1 MAMNAARVI
10 ALLLIAG
17 LLTSPTDL
25 SSCGPFLLTAVFT
38 LSRQP
43 DKPDTSFA
51 QGQLGILLPSYYRAY
66 LTVAYRRLTGVG
78 VNASERAAFF
88 PPAPPP
94 GPAIQWNTEWRTSVP
109 PAVQE
114 WLDARKKVPGAPPP
128 LKIDV
133 YHRETTPTSYSE
145 YVNCTDDAFHT
156 AVLTLQARQAKFT
169 AAEMQDWLRGQDEV
183 FANCSGGPVIPQPAS
198 DGSNALLKA
207 DRAYQIAAANFYARN
222 FEQAESQFRT
232 IAADRNSPWRALSTY
247 LLARCHIRMAT
258 LADKPESM
266 AEAESELQAI
276 AKDDSFKA
284 VQPAAAS
291 LLQFVRARL
300 NPELRLHELSQ
311 SILAKNAS
319 PSLAQDFTDY
329 IFLFYKRDGSRTPPD
344 DLTDWLET
352 FRAPMASDHAI
363 PRWRETGSLPWLIAA
378 LAQSHAG
385 GADTADL
392 LATADKIKPDSP
404 AYATV
409 AFHAVRLLEES
420 QRDAE
425 ARQRLDAILISRSK
439 YPASAV
445 NLFLAERM
453 RESESWEAFLKYAP
467 RVAVG
472 SGYDYDGESPSNL
485 TSDPQLKPFAGRP
498 IFDADAST
506 ILNEHVPLSLLKDA
520 VTNASL
526 PVTLR
531 TGIAMAGWVRAVL
544 LDNDVLAREFAPLV
558 QTLAPELKQLFTGY
572 LGAPDKDA
580 RKFEAVYLM
589 LKNPGFRPFI
599 ETGFGR
605 LAPVAK
611 LDDLRDN
618 WWCSFGTKGEDY
630 QNNYYRSRS
639 QFSTPLTMLYGTSKP
654 DASFL
659 ADADRTEA
667 GNEWKGLAELPAAP
681 TYLSEQAVNYLKT
694 HATDPRTPE
703 TLALAVRST
712 RYGCGDAGTSKQSQ
726 AAFRLLHSRYPNSD
740 WAKKTKYY
748 Y

>member
-1 MAMNAARVI
+1 MVMNAARVI
-10 ALLLIAG
+10 ALLLVAG

-66 LTVAYRRLTGVG
+66 LAVAYRHLTGLG

-88 PPAPPP
+88 PAAPPP
-94 GPAIQWNTEWRTSVP
+94 GPPTQWNREWSTSVP
-109 PAVQE
+109 PPVQE
-114 WLDARKKVPGAPPP
+114 WLEARKKVAGAPAP

-169 AAEMQDWLRGQDEV
+169 ASEMQDWLRGQDEV
-183 FANCSGGPVIPQPAS
+183 FANCSSGPMIPQPAS
-198 DGSNALLKA
+198 DGSDALLKA

-222 FEQAESQFRT
+222 FEQAESQFKA
-232 IAADRNSPWRALSTY
+232 IGADQNSPWRAMSAY
-247 LLARCHIRMAT
+247 LLARCRIRRAT
-258 LADKPESM
+258 LGDKPEAM

-276 AKDDSFKA
+276 AKDDSFKT

-291 LLQFVRARL
+291 LLQFVRARI

-311 SILAKNAS
+311 SILAKNAG

-344 DLTDWLET
+344 DLTGWLET
-352 FRAPMASDHAI
+352 FRAPMASDRAI
-363 PRWRETGSLPWLIAA
+363 PRWRETQSLPWLIAA
-378 LAQSHAG
+378 LAQAHGG
-385 GADTADL
+385 GADTSDL
-392 LATADKIKPDSP
+392 LAAADKIKPDSP

-409 AFHAVRLLEES
+409 AFHAIRLLEES
-420 QRDAE
+420 KRDAE
-425 ARQRLDAILISRSK
+425 ARPRLEAILVSRSK
-439 YPASAV
+439 YPLSAV

-453 RESESWEAFLKYAP
+453 RGSESWQAFLKYAP

-472 SGYDYDGESPSNL
+472 SGYDYNGESPANL
-485 TSDPQLKPFAGRP
+485 TGDPQIKPFAGRP

-506 ILNEHVPLSLLKDA
+506 ILNEQVPLSLLKDA
-520 VTNASL
+520 ATNTSL
-526 PVTLR
+526 PATLR
-531 TGIAMAGWVRAVL
+531 SGIATAAWVRAVL
-544 LDNDVLAREFAPLV
+544 LDNDALARELAPLV
-558 QTLAPELKQLFTGY
+558 QTLTPGLSFTGY
-572 LGAPDKDA
+572 IGAADKDA

-589 LKNPGFRPFI
+589 LKSPGLRPFI

-605 LAPVAK
+605 LTPIAK

-618 WWCSFGTKGEDY
+618 WWCSFSPQVENY
-630 QNNYYRSRS
+630 QSNYYRSRS
-639 QFSTPLTMLYGTSKP
+639 QFSMPLTMLYGTSKLV
-654 DASFL
+654 ATFL
-659 ADADRTEA
+659 ADTDRTQA
-667 GNEWKGLAELPAAP
+667 DSEWKALRGIAAAP
-681 TYLSEQAVNYLKT
+681 TFLSEQAVNYLKT
-694 HATDPRTPE
+694 HAADSRAPE
-703 TLALAVRST
+703 ALALAVRST
-712 RYGCGDAGTSKQSQ
+712 RYGCGDAGTSKESQ
-726 AAFRLLHSRYPNSD
+726 TAFRLLHSRYPNSD
-740 WAKKTKYY
+740 SAKKTKYY